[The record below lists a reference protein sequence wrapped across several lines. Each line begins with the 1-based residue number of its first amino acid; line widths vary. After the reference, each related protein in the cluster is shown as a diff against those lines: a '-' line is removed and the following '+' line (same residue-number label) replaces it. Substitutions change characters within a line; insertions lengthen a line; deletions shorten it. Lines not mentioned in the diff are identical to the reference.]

1 MAKLRKADLKTVIV
15 AAFLVVI
22 VLIYFFYLS
31 NRSAKNRSESVKSEI
46 EKLSEYD
53 MNFDYPKTPR
63 DLAKLHSRFFKV
75 FYGEKK
81 KKSDQI
87 SDEQLAKLNTKVRQ
101 LYCSKL
107 LTINPEMTSLDR
119 LKKDI
124 EKTKAGGYAFNMSEL
139 PEASQVKY
147 FKADGNEMAKLEI
160 KCTLKTEDGK
170 GYLYLDYL
178 LIKENGR
185 WKIYGWEPSNV
196 GQSNSDETGG

>member
-1 MAKLRKADLKTVIV
+1 MA
-15 AAFLVVI
+15 
-22 VLIYFFYLS
+22 
-31 NRSAKNRSESVKSEI
+31 N
-46 EKLSEYD
+46 
-53 MNFDYPKTPR
+53 
-63 DLAKLHSRFFKV
+63 
-75 FYGEKK
+75 
-81 KKSDQI
+81 
-87 SDEQLAKLNTKVRQ
+87 
-101 LYCSKL
+101 
-107 LTINPEMTSLDR
+107 
-119 LKKDI
+119 
-124 EKTKAGGYAFNMSEL
+124 NMSEL